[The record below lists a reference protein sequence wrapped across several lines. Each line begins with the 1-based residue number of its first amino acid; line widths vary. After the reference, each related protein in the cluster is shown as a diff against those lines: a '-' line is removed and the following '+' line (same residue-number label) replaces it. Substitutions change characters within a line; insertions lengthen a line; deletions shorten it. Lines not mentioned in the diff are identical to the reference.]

1 MVRPSALST
10 PVQSERECRR
20 AFMSAPQLKVH
31 SLGRR
36 AREQRAAAAETRET
50 AELQTNIVA
59 PELGL
64 LPAPDADGS
73 ADALDLAAVLRRV
86 KDVVRVLENFRQLR
100 DPARTRAEYMDQ
112 VGVRRPLW
120 ATSLV

>member
-1 MVRPSALST
+1 MASPHAGLARY
-10 PVQSERECRR
+10 
-20 AFMSAPQLKVH
+20 
-31 SLGRR
+31 R

-73 ADALDLAAVLRRV
+73 ADGLDLAAVLRRV

-100 DPARTRAEYMDQ
+100 DPARTRGEYMDQ
-112 VGVRRPLW
+112 VRLKCQLCSNLSMGG
-120 ATSLV
+120 

>member
-1 MVRPSALST
+1 M
-10 PVQSERECRR
+10 
-20 AFMSAPQLKVH
+20 H
-31 SLGRR
+31 SLDRR

-112 VGVRRPLW
+112 VGARRQLCGNFPVGCGLS
-120 ATSLV
+120 AGGTQTLVCTPG